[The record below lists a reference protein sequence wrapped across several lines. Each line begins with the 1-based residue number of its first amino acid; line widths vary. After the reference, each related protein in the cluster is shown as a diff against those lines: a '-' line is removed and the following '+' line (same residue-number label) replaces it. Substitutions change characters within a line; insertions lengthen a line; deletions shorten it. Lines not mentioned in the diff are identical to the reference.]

1 MERMNWSAGPHR
13 LEFEPPD
20 LFHCHVR
27 GTVLASE
34 VKEAF
39 RIMREEVIPKVG
51 DVYFLLHLTK
61 WGADAIP
68 METRKYLDTTDPP
81 WRGEVVIGGSSIT
94 RMAASIALRT
104 IMVLSGKR
112 LLMKVVGTD
121 EEALACINE
130 WRSRSTGVPAAKP

>member
-1 MERMNWSAGPHR
+1 MKRVQWSTGPHL

-34 VKEAF
+34 VQEAF
-39 RIMREEVIPKVG
+39 RIIREELIPKVG

-61 WGADAIP
+61 FGADAIP

-104 IMVLSGKR
+104 IMIMTGKR
-112 LLMKVVGTD
+112 LLLKVVSTA
-121 EEALACINE
+121 EEARACVDK
-130 WRSRSTGVPAAKP
+130 WRSASTGRRGD